1 MNRIRL
7 IIAVL
12 LLCATTVCAQEVTVK
27 LDVKKTW
34 IETPMGKPVID
45 RGSEGSW
52 DFTAVDNPYVFVEN
66 NRYYCFFEAQD
77 TKESNWHER
86 IGLAISEDGVHWKKQ
101 ANNPIVDVGAS
112 GSWDGAVAKLPA
124 AVIKHDSRY
133 YLFYSGRDV
142 HDTKMTS
149 KNIGVVIATE
159 LTGQWIKSARNP
171 LLQGRKDKWDTHVTT
186 IPTNIFKRDN
196 RFWLGYRGM
205 KGLYFDQGLGVASS
219 DNLLEWQRA
228 TDESPVIS
236 IAEEIA
242 SMSITKIG
250 NAYIGI
256 SQPMKIENRRYWN
269 STDLLEWT
277 KGSPVLFK
285 SSGKVDTISN
295 PFLVRGQWNVLYEQD
310 DRIYQAVL
318 SNN

>member
-1 MNRIRL
+1 
-7 IIAVL
+7 
-12 LLCATTVCAQEVTVK
+12 
-27 LDVKKTW
+27 
-34 IETPMGKPVID
+34 
-45 RGSEGSW
+45 
-52 DFTAVDNPYVFVEN
+52 
-66 NRYYCFFEAQD
+66 
-77 TKESNWHER
+77 
-86 IGLAISEDGVHWKKQ
+86 
-101 ANNPIVDVGAS
+101 
-112 GSWDGAVAKLPA
+112 
-124 AVIKHDSRY
+124 
-133 YLFYSGRDV
+133 
-142 HDTKMTS
+142 
-149 KNIGVVIATE
+149 
-159 LTGQWIKSARNP
+159 
-171 LLQGRKDKWDTHVTT
+171 
-186 IPTNIFKRDN
+186 
-196 RFWLGYRGM
+196 M

>member
-1 MNRIRL
+1 MIRIPL
-7 IIAVL
+7 TIIVL
-12 LLCATTVCAQEVTVK
+12 LLCATTLCAQEVTVK
-27 LDVKKTW
+27 LNFRKTW
-34 IETPMGKPVID
+34 VETPMGKPVID

-52 DFTAVDNPYVFVEN
+52 DFTAVDNPYVFVED

-101 ANNPIVDVGAS
+101 ANNPIVDVGVS

-124 AVIKHDSRY
+124 SVIKHESRY

-159 LTGQWIKSARNP
+159 LSGQWIKSARNP
-171 LLQGRKDKWDTHVTT
+171 LLQGREDKWDTHVTT
-186 IPTNIFKRDN
+186 MPANIFKRDD

-205 KGLYFDQGLGVASS
+205 QGLYFDQGLGFASS
-219 DNLLEWQRA
+219 DNLLQWQQE
-228 TDESPVIS
+228 TDEMPAIS
-236 IAEEIA
+236 IDEEIA
-242 SMSITKIG
+242 SMSIVQVG
-250 NAYIGI
+250 EAYIGI
-256 SQPMKIENRRYWN
+256 SQPTTIVNRRYWN
-269 STDLLEWT
+269 SKDLLNWT
-277 KGSPVLFK
+277 KGPPVLIK

-295 PFLVRGQWNVLYEQD
+295 PFLVRGKWNVLYEQD

-318 SNN
+318 GDN